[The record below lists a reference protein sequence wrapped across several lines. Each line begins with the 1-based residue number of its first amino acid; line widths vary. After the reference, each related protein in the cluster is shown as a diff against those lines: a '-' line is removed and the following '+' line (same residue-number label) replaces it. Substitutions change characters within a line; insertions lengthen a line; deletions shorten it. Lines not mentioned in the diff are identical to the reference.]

1 MSEPENFLSRWSRRK
16 LEGEHDA
23 DVAQQRPEDPTTVP
37 SPAADA
43 TPEQSNETAE
53 PKPDEPAFDIT
64 KLPSLESITSETDI
78 RLFLQK
84 GVPADLTRAA
94 LRRAWTADPAIRDFI
109 EIAEN
114 QYDFATGS
122 DLPGFGAL
130 DASADD
136 IRQMVAN
143 VFGDGPKVPD
153 ERQAVASSAAETP
166 VKAGISESDGP
177 PVEPAATEDIAAAPQ
192 DQRLPKA
199 TQDAPEEDIVRRN
212 KVSVAMQQSNTEVE
226 YQPAPTRRPHGGA
239 LPQ

>member
-1 MSEPENFLSRWSRRK
+1 M
-16 LEGEHDA
+16 
-23 DVAQQRPEDPTTVP
+23 
-37 SPAADA
+37 
-43 TPEQSNETAE
+43 
-53 PKPDEPAFDIT
+53 
-64 KLPSLESITSETDI
+64 
-78 RLFLQK
+78 
-84 GVPADLTRAA
+84 PADLTRAA

-153 ERQAVASSAAETP
+153 EQQAVASSVAETP
-166 VKAGISESDGP
+166 AKAGISESDGP

-192 DQRLPKA
+192 DQQLPKA
-199 TQDAPEEDIVRRN
+199 TQDAAEEDIVQRN
-212 KVSVAMQQSNTEVE
+212 KVSIAMQQSNTEVE
-226 YQPAPTRRPHGGA
+226 YHPAPARRPHGRA

>member
-1 MSEPENFLSRWSRRK
+1 MMRTLRSSVRRTLSDRTRRP
-16 LEGEHDA
+16 
-23 DVAQQRPEDPTTVP
+23 RT
-37 SPAADA
+37 DA

-143 VFGDGPKVPD
+143 VFGDGPEGPG
-153 ERQAVASSAAETP
+153 RAA
-166 VKAGISESDGP
+166 GR
-177 PVEPAATEDIAAAPQ
+177 
-192 DQRLPKA
+192 RLF
-199 TQDAPEEDIVRRN
+199 R
-212 KVSVAMQQSNTEVE
+212 
-226 YQPAPTRRPHGGA
+226 G
-239 LPQ
+239 